1 MRSIL
6 RNEMGFDGV
15 LISDWAAIEEIIYH
29 GYCADKEE
37 AAIRAVEAGVDI
49 DMMTGIYCDNLCRL
63 VREGKIAEELVD
75 EGCMRILELKNKL
88 GLFENP
94 YKDADEEKEK
104 ELILC
109 REHRELAREVA
120 RKSFVL
126 LKNEEE
132 ILPLDKKVKTAFI
145 GPYVNNRN
153 LMGAW
158 SFIGEA
164 KDIATVEEIIKQEKM
179 DENLICCQGSPM
191 LGTDVVLEGFTEAT
205 QSACTSEEQET
216 DSIHASVSVKN
227 TGKCVGTE
235 TVQLYIPD
243 VAASVVRPVKELKD
257 FRKIMLEPGEEIQVK
272 FEITESQLRFISEN
286 DIFESEAGVFEIY
299 IGTDSTTNNKVKFT
313 LEK

>member
-1 MRSIL
+1 M
-6 RNEMGFDGV
+6 
-15 LISDWAAIEEIIYH
+15 
-29 GYCADKEE
+29 
-37 AAIRAVEAGVDI
+37 
-49 DMMTGIYCDNLCRL
+49 
-63 VREGKIAEELVD
+63 
-75 EGCMRILELKNKL
+75 

-94 YKDADEEKEK
+94 YKDADEEKER

-191 LGTDVVLEGFTEAT
+191 LGTDVVLE
-205 QSACTSEEQET
+205 
-216 DSIHASVSVKN
+216 
-227 TGKCVGTE
+227 
-235 TVQLYIPD
+235 
-243 VAASVVRPVKELKD
+243 
-257 FRKIMLEPGEEIQVK
+257 
-272 FEITESQLRFISEN
+272 
-286 DIFESEAGVFEIY
+286 
-299 IGTDSTTNNKVKFT
+299 
-313 LEK
+313 

>member
-75 EGCMRILELKNKL
+75 ECCMRILELKNKL

-132 ILPLDKKVKTAFI
+132 ILPLD
-145 GPYVNNRN
+145 
-153 LMGAW
+153 
-158 SFIGEA
+158 
-164 KDIATVEEIIKQEKM
+164 
-179 DENLICCQGSPM
+179 
-191 LGTDVVLEGFTEAT
+191 
-205 QSACTSEEQET
+205 
-216 DSIHASVSVKN
+216 
-227 TGKCVGTE
+227 
-235 TVQLYIPD
+235 
-243 VAASVVRPVKELKD
+243 
-257 FRKIMLEPGEEIQVK
+257 
-272 FEITESQLRFISEN
+272 
-286 DIFESEAGVFEIY
+286 
-299 IGTDSTTNNKVKFT
+299 
-313 LEK
+313 